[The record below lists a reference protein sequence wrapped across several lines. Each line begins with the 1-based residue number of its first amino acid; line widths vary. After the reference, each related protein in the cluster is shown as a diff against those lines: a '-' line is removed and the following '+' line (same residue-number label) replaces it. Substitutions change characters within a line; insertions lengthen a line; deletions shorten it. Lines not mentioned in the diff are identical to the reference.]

1 MPFHAIYVPFLGTL
15 AILYRLAP
23 GTFRINLIMRFIWAQ
38 KQVSTIFT
46 CRDRIFGFCARRKW
60 FFAIYAKTE
69 GPRLKSCITSINKL
83 DNCGS
88 FEPKYKSLR
97 PSGAEIIFWP
107 NFGWAWPILAE
118 NGRKKFGTLS
128 YYVYNMEIGVLTN
141 FHHSKYFCSKQPLF
155 CPYILYY

>member
-1 MPFHAIYVPFLGTL
+1 
-15 AILYRLAP
+15 
-23 GTFRINLIMRFIWAQ
+23 MRFISAQ

-107 NFGWAWPILAE
+107 NFGWAWPIWPKTAE
-118 NGRKKFGTLS
+118 KNLGHSHIMFITSKLTFSQILTIVSIFAAKLPLHTLL
-128 YYVYNMEIGVLTN
+128 I
-141 FHHSKYFCSKQPLF
+141 
-155 CPYILYY
+155 